1 MVEALFGAMVSS
13 DHSGCPW
20 RFTFICWPAA
30 STERYTGVME
40 SGLAFG
46 RPGMTPLCNATYPR
60 SLSRR
65 FHTPRSGRPMKA
77 LSHLK
82 YVMPFLIPGLAVA
95 LAPLPAASASLV
107 RIYVTNEETSSLDVY
122 DRKTGKLTKKVPL
135 SDRPN
140 NIAVTKNG
148 DRIAIAVARGKGRL
162 HIVDAATLPPPKT
175 H

>member
-82 YVMPFLIPGLAVA
+82 YVMPFLIPGLVVA

-107 RIYVTNEETSSLDVY
+107 RIYVTNSAGDTISIIDPA
-122 DRKTGKLTKKVPL
+122 TNKVV
-135 SDRPN
+135 S
-140 NIAVTKNG
+140 
-148 DRIAIAVARGKGRL
+148 AIKGIEGR
-162 HIVDAATLPPPKT
+162 H
-175 H
+175 